1 MTNPDFQE
9 YEGPTAA
16 EAAEVFTEAKSGFD
30 VRSLDPRKLDLN
42 ALREFDWRSLDPR
55 ELAGKVDLSKV
66 DLSKVDLSKVELPK
80 VDFAKVSQDATAL
93 VSTATTKAAETAT
106 ELRRG
111 VESGVKIVRELVG
124 R

>member
-66 DLSKVDLSKVELPK
+66 DLSKVELPK